1 MRTILISGAN
11 SGIGLNIAHR
21 ELKEGNRI
29 SIGIRDLESIKGSII
44 DPNKWPEEKIIINK
58 YDALDKLSA
67 EKWINNTINKFGG
80 FDSLINCSGVLS
92 KVPFLFEDGDEKEIL
107 NTLNINF
114 LAIWNLCRLSWK
126 QLCLSGKGRIIVL
139 VSMSGKRS
147 KGDLA
152 AYSSSKFAL
161 MGLCQTMKNKGW
173 EKNIRIT
180 AICPSWVN
188 TKMAAKIS
196 SLRKT
201 DMTQPEDIA
210 EICNTILKLPT
221 QSVPFEIALN
231 CNHEVSV

>member
-11 SGIGLNIAHR
+11 RGIGLNIAYK
-21 ELKEGNRI
+21 ELKEGNNV
-29 SIGIRDLESIKGSII
+29 SIGVRDPNSIKGSLI
-44 DPNKWPEEKIIINK
+44 DPNKWPKGRVISNK
-58 YDALDKLSA
+58 YDALDKISA
-67 EKWINNTINKFGG
+67 KNWINNTLEKFGG

-114 LAIWNLCRLSWK
+114 LSIWNLCRLSWK
-126 QLCLSGKGRIIVL
+126 HLCASDRGRIIVL

-161 MGLCQTMKNKGW
+161 MSLCQTMKNKGW
-173 EKNIRIT
+173 DKNIRIT

-188 TKMAAKIS
+188 TRMAENIS
-196 SLRKT
+196 SVDKEK
-201 DMTQPEDIA
+201 MTQPEDIA
-210 EICNTILKLPT
+210 EICSTILKLPT

-231 CNHEVSV
+231 CNNEG

>member
-11 SGIGLNIAHR
+11 RGIGLNIAYR

-29 SIGIRDLESIKGSII
+29 SAGIRDIESIKGSII
-44 DPNKWPEEKIIINK
+44 DPNKWPEGKIIINK
-58 YDALDKLSA
+58 YDALDKSSA
-67 EKWINNTINKFGG
+67 KKWISNTLNKFGG
-80 FDSLINCSGVLS
+80 FDSIINCSGVLS
-92 KVPFLFEDGDEKEIL
+92 KVPFLFKDGDEKEIL

-114 LAIWNLCRLSWK
+114 LGIWNLCRLSWEH
-126 QLCLSGKGRIIVL
+126 LCVSGKGRIIVL

-173 EKNIRIT
+173 DKNIRIS

-188 TKMAAKIS
+188 TIMAENIS
-196 SLRKT
+196 SLDKKN
-201 DMTQPEDIA
+201 MTQPEDIA
-210 EICNTILKLPT
+210 EICSTILKLPT

-231 CNHEVSV
+231 CNYEVF